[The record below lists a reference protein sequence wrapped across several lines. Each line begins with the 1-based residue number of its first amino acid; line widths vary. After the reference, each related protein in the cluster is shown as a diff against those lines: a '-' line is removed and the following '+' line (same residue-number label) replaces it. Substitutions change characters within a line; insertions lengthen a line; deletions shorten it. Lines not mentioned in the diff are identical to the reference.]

1 MPHLRA
7 SLGQSG
13 SGILPLDVIQPEPGR
28 LCRVSAG
35 RGHPA
40 IRVNLALLHLP
51 VRGTEH
57 HGRPAKTRVHEDDP
71 RAREDL
77 LFRVFRVF
85 RGSNPSPRS
94 STSHGFHAPTL
105 VSYLTNGWCFAARD
119 FRVPR
124 GASDGQARR
133 GLRGAS
139 HDVGGEKRRGPS
151 GCSRN
156 APGLRGSS
164 VPDRCGQASSSRLA
178 PGRSWSNP
186 TPAIC

>member
-57 HGRPAKTRVHEDDP
+57 HGRPAMTRVHGRDP
-71 RAREDL
+71 RAREGP
-77 LFRVFRVF
+77 LFVYFVYF
-85 RGSNPSPRS
+85 VV
-94 STSHGFHAPTL
+94 PTL
-105 VSYLTNGWCFAARD
+105 RRAQAPRMAPMHLT
-119 FRVPR
+119 
-124 GASDGQARR
+124 
-133 GLRGAS
+133 
-139 HDVGGEKRRGPS
+139 
-151 GCSRN
+151 
-156 APGLRGSS
+156 
-164 VPDRCGQASSSRLA
+164 
-178 PGRSWSNP
+178 
-186 TPAIC
+186 